1 MTINKLD
8 DSFSYLI
15 SDPFINFYI
24 FFFLLLFKD
33 CDLPPRVLPWL
44 AELSMTETNEDLM
57 YNELDDNSLADAVE
71 HIEQSRQTLELED
84 DELISAT
91 ETQ

>member
-1 MTINKLD
+1 M
-8 DSFSYLI
+8 
-15 SDPFINFYI
+15 
-24 FFFLLLFKD
+24 
-33 CDLPPRVLPWL
+33 LPWL